1 MTTDHYR
8 IFVLPALGVAPG
20 YYALLVQALEQLPAQ
35 VSVLAPE
42 SPQRWRQRLLGQVQ
56 VGYGDM
62 VARIVAAVH
71 ASRTQDPQR
80 PVVLLGHSLGGH
92 FALAAAARLGRALHG
107 VALVASGTPHWGAWP
122 AAEQARLRRG
132 IGTIG
137 VVNALLPWYPGA
149 WLGFGGHQSR
159 RLMHDWGVLA
169 RTGRL
174 ASVNGLQAD
183 AAAFATL
190 TTPVLSLRVEGD
202 HLAPPAATDHLLAEF
217 PQLEHQARTLS
228 ATLLPGVPRLRRHF
242 AWCRHPAS
250 VMPDLRH
257 WLQSLKTD

>member
-1 MTTDHYR
+1 MLPRLLRTAGAGAGAVAGAGVSYR
-8 IFVLPALGVAPG
+8 
-20 YYALLVQALEQLPAQ
+20 
-35 VSVLAPE
+35 PE

-62 VARIVAAVH
+62 VERIVAAVH
-71 ASRTQDPQR
+71 ASRAQDPLR

-92 FALAAAARLGRALHG
+92 FALAAAAPGQCCTAWCWLHP
-107 VALVASGTPHWGAWP
+107 APHWGAWP
-122 AAEQARLRRG
+122 AGEQARLRRG

-159 RLMHDWGVLA
+159 RLMRDWGVLA

-202 HLAPPAATDHLLAEF
+202 HLAPPPPPTTCWRSSPTGA
-217 PQLEHQARTLS
+217 PGRTLS

-257 WLQSLKTD
+257 WLQSLKTE